1 MGIFSK
7 QMKGEERSE
16 FAWRLDWCYCSRT
29 FLPYPNVLDN
39 ERPARSVC
47 IDNVLLE
54 RLLRVKTIALLEHR
68 KSAGKMF
75 WHCGERETERCEA
88 LTVCWL
94 YVRKKGDKRC
104 MTVFNTS
111 SNLTSGLCHLLQQRA
126 IQEDKRKKSKDFNF
140 QLQSHWEAL
149 MFALKNVLLKKKK
162 KKKYI
167 YIYIYIY
174 EYI

>member
-1 MGIFSK
+1 MGILK
-7 QMKGEERSE
+7 QMKGEERGE

-39 ERPARSVC
+39 ERPARSVR

-54 RLLRVKTIALLEHR
+54 RLLRGLLRVKTIALLEHR

-75 WHCGERETERCEA
+75 WHCDERETERCEA

-126 IQEDKRKKSKDFNF
+126 SQEDKRKKSKDFNF

-149 MFALKNVLLKKKK
+149 MFALKFFLQKKQK
-162 KKKYI
+162 
-167 YIYIYIY
+167 YIYIY